1 MGNKL
6 MTWEEK
12 EVLLDAIYDANRA
25 GNKDEAYRLM
35 HQLPLAPGL
44 AEIAKEMYGK
54 EYLIENGFNLSEANA
69 EFGDGWL
76 DN

>member
-6 MTWEEK
+6 MSWEEK
-12 EVLLDAIYDANRA
+12 EVLLDAIYEASIA
-25 GNKDEAYRLM
+25 GDVDEAYRLK
-35 HQLPLAPGL
+35 HLLPLAPGL

-54 EYLIENGFNLSEANA
+54 TYLIENGFNLSEANE

-76 DN
+76 D